1 MPKYEGTDADAD
13 VEQAR
18 KKVLIAEIERKGRIQ
33 AILDYVGLAA
43 RIVFGLACL
52 IVSVLEFFYPT
63 FLPVTFIR
71 PEISLAIGL
80 ASLGING
87 IVISKIGKVAKALK

>member
-52 IVSVLEFFYPT
+52 IVSVLEYFYPT
-63 FLPVTFIR
+63 LLPVTPIR